1 MLPEEIEALDELQ
14 QSSGWSLYQGLL
26 EERIRISY
34 KEIGEKGDLIE
45 IYRLQGKI
53 TAYRDAALMVG
64 NVLKNYV
71 PEGAEMELGR

>member
-1 MLPEEIEALDELQ
+1 MLPEEVEALNELQ
-14 QSSGWSLYQGLL
+14 QSPGWSLYQRLL

-53 TAYRDAALMVG
+53 TAYRDAALVIR
-64 NVLKNYV
+64 NVLRSYA
-71 PEGAEMELGR
+71 PEGVEMELGR